1 MKAKDKV
8 KEFIDNIKGKKEDK
22 TTIEKTNTI
31 NIGPSISS
39 IEAIINEQDF
49 NKRMDMYRAAHYNF
63 GMIIAA
69 EESRNH
75 SPINNGQTMKE
86 AIDEFDQN
94 FHDEYLAECNK
105 LAEMDDN
112 DRIDYYNKHG
122 FNVAQMAQYESTIN
136 EVIEKNQAE
145 TEAIRQIE
153 QKAKDDQDYFAIIEC
168 GQNPPGPNYISAEE
182 AMKMDMEMDLDN
194 NSIDANN
201 DGMETE

>member
-8 KEFIDNIKGKKEDK
+8 KEIIENIKGKKEDK
-22 TTIEKTNTI
+22 TTIENTNTI

-49 NKRMDMYRAAHYNF
+49 NKRMDMYRAAHYNV

-75 SPINNGQTMKE
+75 SPINNGQTME
-86 AIDEFDQN
+86 ESIEN
-94 FHDEYLAECNK
+94 FEQDFHKSYLAECNE

-112 DRIDYYNKHG
+112 NRIDYYNKHG

-136 EVIEKNQAE
+136 EIVEKNQE
-145 TEAIRQIE
+145 EADKILQDE
-153 QKAKDDQDYFAIIEC
+153 QAAKDDYDYMRIIEMD
-168 GQNPPGPNYISAEE
+168 QAEIPSDFE
-182 AMKMDMEMDLDN
+182 K
-194 NSIDANN
+194 
-201 DGMETE
+201 DGMDTE